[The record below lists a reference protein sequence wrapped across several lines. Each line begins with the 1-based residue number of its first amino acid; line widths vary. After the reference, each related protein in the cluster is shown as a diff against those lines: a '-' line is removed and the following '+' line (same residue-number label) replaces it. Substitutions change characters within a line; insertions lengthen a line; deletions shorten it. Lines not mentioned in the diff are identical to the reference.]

1 MRRIIILFVFLLL
14 ISCVPE
20 PEIPA
25 QEPVVKKEPVIVE
38 QDVPELKELV
48 ASAFVM
54 QAFEDGSVIKY
65 SYTSDRILTS
75 IDNDGKTTDFYY
87 YEDKRLAKINDV
99 ELIYDAD
106 KLKEVKSGQ
115 DTTVFDFND
124 AGQLIQVKDGETLFF
139 LYSDGLLSEFKRGS
153 VGAVTYF
160 TYENDNIA
168 EIKKANNVYTLHY
181 DDDNNLNDINYNKD
195 TAHFIIGLGKGD
207 RITKLSGKLY
217 GPGETVDYIVGKIN
231 ILGKD
236 SSSIEG
242 NDEELRIDALNKFLI
257 CTRFKK
263 LPVEFDT
270 VTYSILRNHF
280 DFSLQ
285 DYFISNYYCEAFK

>member
-1 MRRIIILFVFLLL
+1 MRKILVLFVFLLL
-14 ISCVPE
+14 VSCVPE
-20 PEIPA
+20 PELTAP
-25 QEPVVKKEPVIVE
+25 EPVVKKEQVMVE
-38 QDVPELKELV
+38 EKQAVQELV
-48 ASAFVM
+48 PKAFVT
-54 QAFEDGSVIKY
+54 QTFEDGRIIKY
-65 SYTSDRILTS
+65 SYTSDRILAS
-75 IDNDGKTTDFYY
+75 IENDGKKTDFFY
-87 YEDKRLAKINDV
+87 DGDGRIVKLNTV
-99 ELIYDAD
+99 ELDYDGSQ
-106 KLKEVKSGQ
+106 LKEVRSGS
-115 DTTVFDFND
+115 DTETFEYND
-124 AGQLIQVKDGETLFF
+124 AGQLTQVKDGETLFF
-139 LYSDGLLSEFKRGS
+139 MYSDGLLSEFKRGS

-160 TYENDNIA
+160 TYDKDNIA

-181 DDDNNLNDINYNKD
+181 DDANNLNDINYNKD

-231 ILGKD
+231 VFGAD
-236 SSSIEG
+236 SSSFEG
-242 NDEELRIDALNKFLI
+242 NDEELRIDALDKFLI